1 MNMDDFNIDKLN
13 EIEDEKP
20 PKKTTNRTFLMV
32 AGILGAI
39 MIMSL
44 ILMAVYAMIIIP
56 NRRADESAQIAEVN
70 LQNTQIAMASELTA
84 QADAGLAA
92 PNTRT
97 PVPGT
102 ATPRP
107 TIVIEAIYTAVPTI
121 SAIEEARTATVAA
134 LSALSTQQAENPPTA
149 TATPVSTLEIEAT
162 NTPTATLAAE
172 ETPTA
177 TLTADA
183 TPGGEALSGAV
194 SIYPTFAITAVSRNN
209 YVSILTEYLPAD
221 EDFIVTMGFMGTAG
235 IGGYVVETTNS
246 GAGGQ
251 IALTYEI
258 PAALY
263 DQYKI
268 AIRMVSMQS
277 GYYAFNWF
285 YNNDANV
292 SESTPSDSSDPES
305 SSAVL
310 PSSYDGYPI
319 FSIVKVVEDTSVEI
333 VGTNFPPNDTFLVR
347 MNLMFTRGIAGTIV
361 ETVTTDADGN
371 LSDVEFDIPSLLT
384 IANRIAIRLES
395 PTSGYYAYDWF
406 YNNDANVADSS
417 DPESSSAV
425 LPSSYDGYP
434 TFSIAKVVEDTSVE
448 IVGTNFPPNDTFLV
462 RMNLMYTRGIAG
474 TIVETVTTDADGNL
488 SDVEFDI
495 PSLLYSLNRIAI
507 RLESPTSGYYAYD
520 WFYNNDAP

>member
-149 TATPVSTLEIEAT
+149 TATPVSTLEMEAT
-162 NTPTATLAAE
+162 NTPAATVAADP
-172 ETPTA
+172 PTA

-292 SESTPSDSSDPES
+292 SESAPS
-305 SSAVL
+305 VL
-310 PSSYDGYPI
+310 PSTYD
-319 FSIVKVVEDTSVEI
+319 
-333 VGTNFPPNDTFLVR
+333 
-347 MNLMFTRGIAGTIV
+347 
-361 ETVTTDADGN
+361 
-371 LSDVEFDIPSLLT
+371 
-384 IANRIAIRLES
+384 
-395 PTSGYYAYDWF
+395 
-406 YNNDANVADSS
+406 
-417 DPESSSAV
+417 
-425 LPSSYDGYP
+425 
-434 TFSIAKVVEDTSVE
+434 
-448 IVGTNFPPNDTFLV
+448 
-462 RMNLMYTRGIAG
+462 
-474 TIVETVTTDADGNL
+474 
-488 SDVEFDI
+488 
-495 PSLLYSLNRIAI
+495 
-507 RLESPTSGYYAYD
+507 
-520 WFYNNDAP
+520 